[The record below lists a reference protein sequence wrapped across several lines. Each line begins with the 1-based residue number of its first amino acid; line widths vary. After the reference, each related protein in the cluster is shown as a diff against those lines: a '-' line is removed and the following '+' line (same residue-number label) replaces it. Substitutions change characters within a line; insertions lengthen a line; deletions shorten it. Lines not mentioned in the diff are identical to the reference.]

1 MSIDLRNLRKRSSC
15 RRDGSPSPSSDV
27 RTFVSSKASPSSGVL
42 TSRLA
47 RIAGNVLE
55 KWKNSLAKS
64 SNSLS
69 VTSPLE
75 NLVRKSL

>member
-1 MSIDLRNLRKRSSC
+1 M
-15 RRDGSPSPSSDV
+15 
-27 RTFVSSKASPSSGVL
+27 SSKASSSSAVF

-47 RIAGNVLE
+47 SMAGKVLE